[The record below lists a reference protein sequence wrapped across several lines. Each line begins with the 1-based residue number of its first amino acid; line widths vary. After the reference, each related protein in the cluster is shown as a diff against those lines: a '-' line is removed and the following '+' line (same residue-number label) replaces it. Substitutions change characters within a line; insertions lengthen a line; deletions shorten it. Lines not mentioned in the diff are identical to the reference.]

1 MIRFEDHRDGHEVPV
16 GYTVAQ
22 VDPVVVLRFAVE
34 TEALGLIEKGTEFG
48 APQVSDLAYTTVRLH
63 GTGGP
68 QSVRVY
74 ALGEKSGSGVSP
86 SEAKARR
93 ELSAVI
99 DRARALPGDAAS
111 APYRPAQVR
120 VFELD
125 HTDDADDAPAWP
137 GPAPAS
143 FVDPSQEFGA
153 CGTLSGSAAEIAYA
167 AARKNPGAN
176 WTVGTKQRTLA
187 VVALLP
193 GTIECPPKQ
202 ARTAASSVAQSPP
215 HLPTRAESPT
225 GSPPTPEGVAQH
237 CARVGGAEG
246 RYQKQQKGQC
256 SSPPGRRH
264 GVRQFHAQSL
274 IGGMSDREAAPDHH
288 GG

>member
-1 MIRFEDHRDGHEVPV
+1 MRRSTWTTCLAAAAVLLTLTACGAHATAQPETAPSLLPKDQLVFLVESGGGYVTAVNAALESPDLAVYGDGRVIRVDDQRDGHEVPV
-16 GYTVAQ
+16 GYTIAQ
-22 VDPVVVLRFAVE
+22 VDPLVVLRFAAE

-48 APQVSDLAYTTVRLH
+48 APQVSDMPYTTVRLH
-63 GTGGP
+63 GAGGP
-68 QSVRVY
+68 RSVRVY
-74 ALGEKSGSGVSP
+74 ALSEHSGSGVSP

-111 APYRPAQVR
+111 APYRPGQVR

-143 FVDPSQEFGA
+143 FLDPSQEFGA

-176 WTVGTKQRTLA
+176 WTVGEKQRTLA

-193 GTIECPPKQ
+193 GTIGCPP
-202 ARTAASSVAQSPP
+202 
-215 HLPTRAESPT
+215 
-225 GSPPTPEGVAQH
+225 
-237 CARVGGAEG
+237 
-246 RYQKQQKGQC
+246 
-256 SSPPGRRH
+256 
-264 GVRQFHAQSL
+264 
-274 IGGMSDREAAPDHH
+274 
-288 GG
+288 